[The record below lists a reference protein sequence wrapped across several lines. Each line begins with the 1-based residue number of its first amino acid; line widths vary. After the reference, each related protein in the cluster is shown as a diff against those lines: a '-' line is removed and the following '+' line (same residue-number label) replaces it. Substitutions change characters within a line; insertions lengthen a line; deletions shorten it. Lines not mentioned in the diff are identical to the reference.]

1 MKRLF
6 TKFKVSGQ
14 SELIALLDWRKPDT
28 QLQRKNAQ
36 RWAENSGSSS
46 STINTRSLSSLT
58 SCRHLPIT
66 SRSAKLL
73 WESRRVCLQAKPT
86 AIYQFWWT
94 TQTRYPRIRRA
105 VSITPQ
111 HEADEPETTAA
122 IIHVPEAQTDAPSRS
137 QRKKKLTIWSTI
149 QEAIIFIHLS
159 TNNILHNTV
168 LR

>member
-28 QLQRKNAQ
+28 QLQRKHAQ
-36 RWAENSGSSS
+36 RWEENRGSSS

-58 SCRHLPIT
+58 SCRHLPRT

-73 WESRRVCLQAKPT
+73 GESRRVCLQVKPT

-94 TQTRYPRIRRA
+94 TQTRYPIIRRGSVHNSTA
-105 VSITPQ
+105 WGWWTGDDRSDHSCTWSSNRCTKQITTKE
-111 HEADEPETTAA
+111 EAYDMVN
-122 IIHVPEAQTDAPSRS
+122 HSRG
-137 QRKKKLTIWSTI
+137 
-149 QEAIIFIHLS
+149 
-159 TNNILHNTV
+159 NNFYTLIYKQYITQYCS
-168 LR
+168 